1 MRGNIMNLRIFL
13 AGDSTVAYNDITS
26 YPQTGWGQAI
36 HLYLSPD
43 VQILNYAKNGRSS
56 KSFIEEGLLEEI
68 NQCIGEG
75 DLLLIQ
81 FGHNDQKEEA
91 SKHTEPYSTYQAYLR
106 QYIDVARRHGATPI
120 LITPLYRRH
129 FDKEGRLKDKVH
141 GEYPEAMKALAQE
154 LGVDLIDLC
163 KESKELFET
172 LGDAGS
178 KSLFMHLPPG
188 TYKAYPEGKEDD
200 THMTYDG
207 AVKIAG
213 IVYRGLERIV
223 KNKY

>member
-1 MRGNIMNLRIFL
+1 MRGNIMNLKIFL

-26 YPQTGWGQAI
+26 YPQTGWGQVL

-43 VQILNYAKNGRSS
+43 VQIFNYAKNGRSS
-56 KSFIEEGLLEEI
+56 KSFIEEGLLEQI

-81 FGHNDQKEEA
+81 FGHNDQKEEE
-91 SKHTEPYSTYQAYLR
+91 SRHTDPFSTYQAYLK
-106 QYIDVARRHGATPI
+106 QYIDVARNKGATPI

-129 FDKEGRLKDKVH
+129 FDEEGKIKEKVH
-141 GEYPEAMKALAQE
+141 GDYPDAMKVLAQD

-163 KESKELFET
+163 DESKRFLET
-172 LGDAGS
+172 LGDTDS

-188 TYKAYPEGKEDD
+188 TYKAYPEGKVDD
-200 THMTYDG
+200 THMTYEG
-207 AVKIAG
+207 AVKMAG
-213 IVYRGLERIV
+213 IVYRELEKIV
-223 KNKY
+223 KYKY